1 MKAVGRYRWALVA
14 LPVVVLAAI
23 SVLVGPAGL
32 DWSAAIR
39 DALSG
44 RDSVPALVLVEIRL
58 PRALLGA
65 VVGAALGMA
74 GAAMQGLLRNP
85 LAEPGVLGV
94 SACAALGAVIAFYTG
109 LVRLFP
115 GALPIAAMLGALLG
129 TAALFAWAGRGATVA
144 TLLLVGVAINAL
156 AGAAT
161 AFSLALS
168 PNPYAFYEVMFWL
181 MGSLADRSLDHVAL
195 ALPCVALGAVP
206 LLLMRRGLDGL
217 SLGEETALA
226 LGISPSAVAR
236 WIGLGTA
243 LTVGGAVA
251 VSGVIGFVGLM
262 APHAVRPF
270 VRYRPGATLVASA
283 GAGAAL
289 TLAADIAVRLL
300 PTGRELQLGVMTA
313 LLGAPFLGW
322 LAVRR
327 RRGNGSRGAPWL

>member
-1 MKAVGRYRWALVA
+1 MTGAPRSLGLALALLVA
-14 LPVVVLAAI
+14 VLTVVSI
-23 SVLVGPAGL
+23 IVGPADL
-32 DWSAAIR
+32 PWRAAVA
-39 DALSG
+39 DLLAG
-44 RDSVPALVLVEIRL
+44 RDSVPALVLADIRL

-65 VVGAALGMA
+65 TVGAALGLA

-94 SACAALGAVIAFYTG
+94 SACAALGAVVVFYSG
-109 LVRLFP
+109 LAQAVP
-115 GALPIAAMLGALLG
+115 VALPAAAMLGALLG
-129 TAALFAWAGRGATVA
+129 TAALFVWAGRGATVA

-181 MGSLADRSLDHVAL
+181 MGSLADRSLAHVAL
-195 ALPCVALGAVP
+195 ALPCVALGAIP
-206 LLLMRRGLDGL
+206 LLLMRRALDAL

-226 LGISPSAVAR
+226 LGVSPHGVAR

-243 LTVGGAVA
+243 LVVGGAVA

-262 APHAVRPF
+262 APHAMRSF
-270 VRYRPGATLVASA
+270 VGYRPGATMLASA

-313 LLGAPFLGW
+313 LLGAPFLAW
-322 LAVRR
+322 LALR
-327 RRGNGSRGAPWL
+327 RRGNRVGSAPWL

>member
-1 MKAVGRYRWALVA
+1 
-14 LPVVVLAAI
+14 VL
-23 SVLVGPAGL
+23 L
-32 DWSAAIR
+32 
-39 DALSG
+39 
-44 RDSVPALVLVEIRL
+44 EIRL
-58 PRALLGA
+58 PRALLGLL
-65 VVGAALGMA
+65 VGAALGIA

-94 SACAALGAVIAFYTG
+94 SACAALGAVVAFYSG
-109 LVRLFP
+109 LVRLMP
-115 GALPIAAMLGALLG
+115 AALPVAAIAGGLLG
-129 TAALFAWAGRGATVA
+129 TAALFVWAGRGATVA

-181 MGSLADRSLDHVAL
+181 MGSLADRSLNHVLL
-195 ALPCVALGAVP
+195 ALPCVALGGI
-206 LLLMRRGLDGL
+206 LLLRMRHRLDAL

-226 LGISPSAVAR
+226 LGVAPGSVAR

-243 LTVGGAVA
+243 MAVGGAVA

-270 VRYRPGATLVASA
+270 VGYRPGATLVASA
-283 GAGAAL
+283 GAGAVL
-289 TLAADIAVRLL
+289 TLVADIAVRLL

-313 LLGAPFLGW
+313 MVGAPFLGW
-322 LAVRR
+322 LALHRR
-327 RRGNGSRGAPWL
+327 QRSAPWL

>member
-1 MKAVGRYRWALVA
+1 MNGGRRYRWTLLA
-14 LPVVVLAAI
+14 LPVIVLAGVSI
-23 SVLVGPAGL
+23 LVGPPGL
-32 DWSAAIR
+32 PWGTAVADILA
-39 DALSG
+39 G
-44 RDSVPALVLVEIRL
+44 RDSVAALVLAELRL
-58 PRALLGA
+58 PRALLG
-65 VVGAALGMA
+65 VTVGAALGVA

-109 LVRLFP
+109 LVQLVP
-115 GALPIAAMLGALLG
+115 GALPAAAILGALLG
-129 TAALFAWAGRGATVA
+129 TAALLAWAGRGATVA

-161 AFSLALS
+161 AFALALS

-181 MGSLADRSLDHVAL
+181 MGSLADRSLDHVLL
-195 ALPCVALGAVP
+195 AVPCVILGAVP
-206 LLLMRRGLDGL
+206 LLLMRRGLDAL
-217 SLGEETALA
+217 SLGEETASA
-226 LGISPSAVAR
+226 LGVVPSAVAR

-243 LTVGGAVA
+243 LMVGGAVA

-270 VRYRPGATLVASA
+270 VGYRPGTTLVASGAA
-283 GAGAAL
+283 GAVL

-327 RRGNGSRGAPWL
+327 RRDGDGGVPWL

>member
-1 MKAVGRYRWALVA
+1 MSGAGRWWWLMLVVAALLA
-14 LPVVVLAAI
+14 LSIV
-23 SVLVGPAGL
+23 VGPAGL
-32 DWSAAIR
+32 SWRAAIA
-39 DALSG
+39 DVLTG
-44 RDSVPALVLVEIRL
+44 RDGVPALVVLEIRL

-94 SACAALGAVIAFYTG
+94 SACAALGAVIAFYSG
-109 LVRLFP
+109 LVQL
-115 GALPIAAMLGALLG
+115 LPAVLPVAAMLGALLG
-129 TAALFAWAGRGATVA
+129 TVALFVWAGRGATVT

-195 ALPCVALGAVP
+195 ALPCVVLGAIP
-206 LLLMRRGLDGL
+206 LLAMRRGLDAL

-226 LGISPSAVAR
+226 LGIVPSRVAR
-236 WIGLGTA
+236 WVGLGTA
-243 LTVGGAVA
+243 LAVGGAVA

-270 VRYRPGATLVASA
+270 VGYRPGATLLASA

-322 LAVRR
+322 LALRHR
-327 RRGNGSRGAPWL
+327 AGRAGGAAWL

>member
-1 MKAVGRYRWALVA
+1 LLVILLTGISIAVGPNGLPWGEALA
-14 LPVVVLAAI
+14 DLIA
-23 SVLVGPAGL
+23 
-32 DWSAAIR
+32 
-39 DALSG
+39 G
-44 RDSVPALVLVEIRL
+44 RDSVPALVLADIRL
-58 PRALLGA
+58 PRALLGL
-65 VVGAALGMA
+65 VVGAALGIA

-94 SACAALGAVIAFYTG
+94 SACAALGAVIVFYTG
-109 LVRLFP
+109 LVRLVP
-115 GALPIAAMLGALLG
+115 AALPVAAIAGALLG

-181 MGSLADRSLDHVAL
+181 MGSLADRSLDHVLL
-195 ALPCVALGAVP
+195 ALPCVGLGIVP
-206 LLLMRRGLDGL
+206 LLLMRRSLDAL

-226 LGISPSAVAR
+226 LGVAPAGVAR
-236 WIGLGTA
+236 WIGVGTA
-243 LTVGGAVA
+243 LVVGGAVA

-270 VRYRPGATLVASA
+270 VGYRPGATLVASA
-283 GAGAAL
+283 GAGAVL

-313 LLGAPFLGW
+313 LLGAPFLAW

-327 RRGNGSRGAPWL
+327 RHNGMGSAPWL

>member
-1 MKAVGRYRWALVA
+1 MKPVRRWGWALFA
-14 LPVVVLAAI
+14 LPVAVLAVI
-23 SVLVGPAGL
+23 SVVVGPAGL
-32 DWSAAIR
+32 PWGSAIS
-39 DALSG
+39 DVLSG
-44 RDSVPALVLVEIRL
+44 HDSVPALVLLEIRL

-65 VVGAALGMA
+65 VVGAALGLA

-94 SACAALGAVIAFYTG
+94 SACAAFGAVIAFYTG

-115 GALPIAAMLGALLG
+115 GALPIAAIAGAVLG

-161 AFSLALS
+161 AFGLALS

-195 ALPCVALGAVP
+195 ALPCVVVGAVP
-206 LLLMRRGLDGL
+206 LLMMRRSLDGL

-226 LGISPSAVAR
+226 LGIMPATVAR

-243 LTVGGAVA
+243 LVVGGAVA

-270 VRYRPGATLVASA
+270 VGYRPGATLIASA

-322 LAVRR
+322 LAMRR
-327 RRGNGSRGAPWL
+327 RTNGSGGTPWL

>member
-1 MKAVGRYRWALVA
+1 MTPVRRYGWALFI
-14 LPVVVLAAI
+14 LPVVLLAGVSI
-23 SVLVGPAGL
+23 LVGPAGL
-32 DWSAAIR
+32 PWGTAIE
-39 DALSG
+39 DLLSG
-44 RDSVPALVLVEIRL
+44 RDSLPAMVLVEIRL
-58 PRALLGA
+58 PRALLGV
-65 VVGAALGMA
+65 VVGAALGLA

-94 SACAALGAVIAFYTG
+94 SACAALGAVVAFYSG
-109 LVRLFP
+109 LVRLMP
-115 GALPIAAMLGALLG
+115 ATLPVAAILGALLG
-129 TAALFAWAGRGATVA
+129 TVALFAWAGRGATVA
-144 TLLLVGVAINAL
+144 TLLLVGVAVNAL

-161 AFSLALS
+161 AFGLALS

-181 MGSLADRSLDHVAL
+181 MGSLADRALDHVAL
-195 ALPCVALGAVP
+195 ALPCVVLGAVP
-206 LLLMRRGLDGL
+206 LLLMRRGLDAL
-217 SLGEETALA
+217 SLGEETASS
-226 LGISPSAVAR
+226 LGIMPASVAR

-270 VRYRPGATLVASA
+270 VGYRPGATLIASA

-322 LAVRR
+322 LAIR
-327 RRGNGSRGAPWL
+327 RRGNGAGGAPWL

>member
-1 MKAVGRYRWALVA
+1 MPVRRHAALLFALPAVALVVASIAVGPSG
-14 LPVVVLAAI
+14 LPW
-23 SVLVGPAGL
+23 GT
-32 DWSAAIR
+32 AIR
-39 DALSG
+39 DLLAG
-44 RDSVPALVLVEIRL
+44 HDSVPALVLREIRL

-65 VVGAALGMA
+65 VVGGALGIA

-94 SACAALGAVIAFYTG
+94 SACAALGAVVAFYTG
-109 LVRLFP
+109 LVRLVP
-115 GALPIAAMLGALLG
+115 AALPAAAVLGALLG
-129 TAALFAWAGRGATVA
+129 TAILFVWAGRGATVA
-144 TLLLVGVAINAL
+144 VLLLLGVAINAL

-161 AFSLALS
+161 AFGLALS

-195 ALPCVALGAVP
+195 ALPCVVLGAVP
-206 LLLMRRGLDGL
+206 LLRMRRGLDAL
-217 SLGEETALA
+217 SLGEETALS
-226 LGISPSAVAR
+226 LGTAPASVAR

-243 LTVGGAVA
+243 LSVGGAVA

-270 VRYRPGATLVASA
+270 VGYRPGATLVASA
-283 GAGAAL
+283 AAGAAL

-313 LLGAPFLGW
+313 VLGAPFLGW

-327 RRGNGSRGAPWL
+327 RSGGPGGAPWL